1 MTYSSVNTTVIT
13 MLALFKLKFK
23 DYLSPKHCGRYN
35 FMHDCQCPNILLLV
49 YMILSTMHGMNN
61 IKFQF
66 YIHVLNIKYN
76 TENNNQLLCYR
87 VCYRII
93 YCSTIKVVLGNTT
106 RN

>member
-1 MTYSSVNTTVIT
+1 
-13 MLALFKLKFK
+13 MLIIFKLKFK
-23 DYLSPKHCGRYN
+23 DYLSPKHCGSYK
-35 FMHDCQCPNILLLV
+35 FTYDLQCPNILLLV
-49 YMILSTMHGMNN
+49 YVIVSKMHGINN

-76 TENNNQLLCYR
+76 IEHNNQLLCYI